1 MASSEATST
10 TMLSDNS
17 GNSSDMDSDNHNRDH
32 FFDHPDMLDETC
44 SEAKSFNE
52 CDMYG
57 LDDSMMVEESIIA
70 MHRTMQR
77 SLDNMLLMATELC
90 HGMGMDVSSLHEAL
104 EEEGQV
110 Q

>member
-1 MASSEATST
+1 MRFF
-10 TMLSDNS
+10 ML
-17 GNSSDMDSDNHNRDH
+17 
-32 FFDHPDMLDETC
+32 FYKLTI
-44 SEAKSFNE
+44 
-52 CDMYG
+52 Y
-57 LDDSMMVEESIIA
+57 LQEESIIA

-90 HGMGMDVSSLHEAL
+90 RGMGMDVSSLHEAL